1 MIYFQVVYGSVRKAS
16 HELHSG
22 NGVENLCPRIK
33 DGRELMVAEVGHLES
48 APSATT
54 PSLWRQLSLAAVQD
68 GEGAR
73 LEKRATRRLDPPQYH
88 NRYHQNAT
96 QRARYKPAIKSK
108 KSKERAGARASDEV
122 RQKQTSRAGSV
133 VVARTRRTKSKA
145 SIGNPAAS
153 EEDSYSETGTSS
165 GCSTSTALIP
175 GSSCDPPSRD
185 VARGLLAGATHP
197 LEHPNIPRDG

>member
-1 MIYFQVVYGSVRKAS
+1 M
-16 HELHSG
+16 
-22 NGVENLCPRIK
+22 
-33 DGRELMVAEVGHLES
+33 
-48 APSATT
+48 
-54 PSLWRQLSLAAVQD
+54 
-68 GEGAR
+68 
-73 LEKRATRRLDPPQYH
+73 
-88 NRYHQNAT
+88 

-108 KSKERAGARASDEV
+108 KSKERAGARASDEA

-153 EEDSYSETGTSS
+153 EEDSYSETCTSS